1 MQIPNDQQTWVIC
14 KTMWSGSF
22 LEKRELVR
30 LTGIAYNGMVNQA
43 AEMEMGNTMIVALDN
58 LANAAVQE
66 NGTVER
72 LVISNSSL
80 SESLSARNT
89 KIDRILTVIANL
101 PTGGGGGGGGG

>member
-1 MQIPNDQQTWVIC
+1 MENNVEQGLSR
-14 KTMWSGSF
+14 KTG
-22 LEKRELVR
+22 LVR
-30 LTGIAYNGMVNQA
+30 LTGITYNGMVNQA

-89 KIDRILTVIANL
+89 MIDRILTVITNL
-101 PTGGGGGGGGG
+101 STGGGGGGGGG